1 MNNKISVRQFAEK
14 LASEC
19 GISTEDAQQYV
30 KLYFDKVIECLRSGE
45 NVELPGLGK
54 FSLTR
59 QTDCPVVFEPNPDAA
74 AEINSPFEMFEPTE
88 LAEGISETDLTESFI
103 QDAEPSTTS
112 VSSSADT
119 GDVAEEPEIST
130 PIHDEESTD
139 AEELYEPEPTVEPI
153 VETEPEPEQITEEE
167 HDECSVMTESTV
179 AVESPELTEPAE
191 IKAEETEDDK
201 YSAYIPEDEEE
212 YVQHTQ
218 SNKKGSS
225 FGLGFLI
232 GILTGLIIGAVVLYV
247 YVMCYV
253 NTPIVGE

>member
-19 GISTEDAQQYV
+19 GISPEDAQQYV

-119 GDVAEEPEIST
+119 GDVAEEPE
-130 PIHDEESTD
+130 
-139 AEELYEPEPTVEPI
+139 
-153 VETEPEPEQITEEE
+153 PEQITEEE